1 MLTLAAIAFKSSRV
15 IGASNPFNP
24 FIPFIPF
31 IPLMGA
37 WWDGGADP
45 APQGGEIAFIANHP
59 GSGNRHSV
67 PPIIA
72 SLPFQSW
79 RERPAKPY
87 LNFCSARGG
96 GVSSPLA

>member
-1 MLTLAAIAFKSSRV
+1 
-15 IGASNPFNP
+15 
-24 FIPFIPF
+24 
-31 IPLMGA
+31 MGA
-37 WWDGGADP
+37 WWDDGADP

-79 RERPAKPY
+79 RERPAKP
-87 LNFCSARGG
+87 
-96 GVSSPLA
+96 